1 MWRKMV
7 VCGSTLAIIF
17 SPEYPSGG
25 ERGGVLGFS
34 HQSILGGGTG
44 DFPHPSVPSG
54 MNGGIIFFIFP
65 FHGARKRTC
74 NAWPLIVYIL
84 SMEDCLVLPLGI
96 SQTIFF
102 Y

>member
-1 MWRKMV
+1 M

-25 ERGGVLGFS
+25 EQGVVSGFS
-34 HQSILGGGTG
+34 HQSILGGGTRE
-44 DFPHPSVPSG
+44 FSHQSIPSG
-54 MNGGIIFFIFP
+54 GNGGIIFFIFP

-84 SMEDCLVLPLGI
+84 LMEDGLVLL
-96 SQTIFF
+96 
-102 Y
+102 